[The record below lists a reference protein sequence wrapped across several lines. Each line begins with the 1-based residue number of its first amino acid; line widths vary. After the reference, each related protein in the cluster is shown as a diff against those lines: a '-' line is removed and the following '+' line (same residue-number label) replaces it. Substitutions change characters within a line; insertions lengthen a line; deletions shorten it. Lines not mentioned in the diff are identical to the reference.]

1 MATGHRRRV
10 MEKVFKFGIDTLH
23 EHEFLELCLFFVY
36 KRCDTN
42 HLAHALIDKFRS
54 LDNVCNASEQ
64 ELMQVEG
71 IGPAAAEFIRLI
83 PHLSRGYS
91 LHTSVKKRKIYK
103 NTDSM
108 YKRCLA
114 LVKGEKK
121 EVAYVLCF
129 DNMGHLIKEA
139 KVGDGTV
146 GSVHLDPRKIVDVVA
161 NTTTTAVMICHNHP
175 SGVSSPS
182 YQDFVTTEA
191 IKKLLEPLNIRL
203 IDHIA
208 VADGDYISCV
218 TVR

>member
-1 MATGHRRRV
+1 MASGHRRRV
-10 MEKVFKFGIDTLH
+10 MEKVFKYGIDALY
-23 EHEFLELCLFFVY
+23 EHEFLELCLFYVY

-42 HLAHALIDKFRS
+42 HLAHALLDRFGS

-71 IGPAAAEFIRLI
+71 IGHAAAEFIRLI
-83 PHLSRGYS
+83 PQISRGYS
-91 LHTSVKKRKIYK
+91 LHTSVKKKKSYK
-103 NTDSM
+103 TVDSM

-129 DNMGHLIKEA
+129 DNSQHLIKEV
-139 KVGDGTV
+139 KIGEGTA
-146 GSVHLDPRKIVDVVA
+146 GSAHIDPRKIVDAVA
-161 NTTTTAVMICHNHP
+161 NTSTVAVMICHNHP

-182 YQDFVTTEA
+182 YQDFIATNA
-191 IKKLLEPLNIRL
+191 IKKLLEPLDIRL

-208 VADGDYISCV
+208 IVEGDYISCV
-218 TVR
+218 SVR